1 MPAATQVSENLPPQI
16 QKALAECI
24 AGAQIAEH
32 KASDYLKLSQ
42 GEADDSIYEACRSMH
57 RFYSSMH
64 EFFREEQMAIAALL
78 KPADGALP
86 SHIATAA

>member
-1 MPAATQVSENLPPQI
+1 MNENLPPQI

-24 AGAQIAEH
+24 AGAQIAER

-64 EFFREEQMAIAALL
+64 EFFREEQMAISALL
-78 KPADGALP
+78 RVDGGKLLP
-86 SHIATAA
+86 RMAEAA